1 MARPK
6 TEVPQLRYHLS
17 GQAFVRIDDRNY
29 YLGKHGSPESLAR
42 YAFLIAE
49 YQRNG
54 LSLPTSFDLKS
65 LNPLVE
71 SLTSGTAAVSVST
84 HQADEPILVKHLAE
98 AYRQWAKVRYAK
110 NQGELQ
116 RAGCLCNELIKH
128 YGEVQVEKFGPK
140 SLKDQRSRWV
150 ASGKARVYCNR
161 LTNYLIRIFKWGESE
176 ELVPPGKWQSLR
188 TVEPL
193 REFHTEA
200 HENEP
205 VQPVPIEHVR
215 ATLAEL
221 SPIVKAMVRVQLS
234 TGMRPSEVFNLRPC
248 DIDRTKEVWIY
259 RPSKHKTKGRGKTRA
274 VPLLGD
280 AREAIEDYMNRPAD
294 SFCFSP
300 IEAEAFFR
308 ARLRA
313 TRTGGGSRKKLSESP
328 QRKPGT
334 QYTAL
339 SYRRAIE
346 RAAKR
351 AGVPHWHPYQLRHLA
366 GTIVREAIDAEA
378 AQAFLGHARLNMTEH
393 YAKVSE
399 KKAIEAAKAAPKL

>member
-29 YLGKHGSPESLAR
+29 YLGKHGSPESFAR
-42 YAFLIAE
+42 YAVLIAE
-49 YQRNG
+49 YRRSG

-71 SLTSGTAAVSVST
+71 SLTGGTAAVPAST

-98 AYRQWAKVRYAK
+98 AHREWAKIRYAK
-110 NQGELQ
+110 SQAEMQ
-116 RAGCLCNELIKH
+116 RAGYICDELTKH
-128 YGEVQVEKFGPK
+128 SGNVLAEKFGPRA
-140 SLKDQRSRWV
+140 LKDQRARWV
-150 ASGKARVYCNR
+150 ASGKSRCYCNR
-161 LTNYLIRIFKWGESE
+161 LTNYLIRVFKWGVSE
-176 ELVPPGKWQSLR
+176 ELVPGTTWQALR
-188 TVEPL
+188 TLEPL
-193 REFHTEA
+193 REGYTEA
-200 HENEP
+200 HENDP

-215 ATLAEL
+215 ATLSEL
-221 SPIVKAMVRVQLS
+221 SPIVKAMVRVQLA

-259 RPSKHKTKGRGKTRA
+259 RPSKHKTKSRGKTRA

-294 SFCFSP
+294 AYCFSP
-300 IEAEAFFR
+300 VEAEAWFR
-308 ARLRA
+308 AKLRA
-313 TRTGGGSRKKLSESP
+313 TRTGGGSRKKLSERP

-399 KKAIEAAKAAPKL
+399 RKAIEAAKAAPKL